1 MRDHTHAELC
11 WILYMSRTLACHG
24 RSVACKFLAVS
35 SRFAH
40 QGTLNHHVA
49 SRIQASREPTPS
61 PVTHTRS
68 PRTMTARTP
77 VAKAQSAAAAKPPAA
92 KAQPADVAKAP
103 AVAAATPAAAK
114 APAAAAATPAAAKAP
129 AVAAAMPATA
139 KAPGGESQSVAPKAP
154 GGVPEPAAVAAGA
167 VHSEPPAASAGQTRA
182 AGTADAAL
190 GRTGASR
197 TAVAVPAAIEAA
209 PPPMPADDHGKV
221 VKMAAALRMK
231 YRRPGGLVRIP
242 VEQVAFHPCN
252 RDGRPP
258 SGTRCL
264 ELCKD
269 ILEVGFDASEAD
281 ANGVLVA
288 AKPGSREFQDFY
300 SMAAEVDT
308 LLAPAVAGCI
318 TFGSLSHSHLHQ
330 VLRNVKAGMPCPGI
344 PAVAG
349 PDGTFCLEKLRSADP
364 AFAIAVSTGLLW
376 EILDPAIMEEEP
388 DACSIIQAALNMK
401 NGMALLSHEMQAIS
415 AMCRM
420 QPHPTPAVAGNELH
434 GARVAALSVEV
445 ARRRLRLT
453 LPEFAGSDSFIDMYR
468 YVLDLGGAQS
478 AFLADLGTFHE
489 QFVDPKCRR
498 LRPEVFKCFN
508 MLLPQHPHL
517 KVAAAKFAY
526 TCGGNQVRSG
536 YCEAV
541 NGKMIKDVTAQESMQ
556 VVVEKAERM
565 LRFFHAEIPCLSAV
579 ADRDAGAGN
588 SSRGRGS
595 RLNAS
600 LRVKFFG
607 NLDKD
612 VFGEVFLST
621 QNGIPRDVASRLHDV
636 VAASG
641 RYYHRLQRLCAEQC
655 PDVKLPGFPGELP
668 SQVSVAAVA
677 ATPKASVLQPELL
690 QFSHGTLVQA
700 GTVEVA
706 ADVTQHFAWNEF
718 METVDCSRGLD
729 LDAGKSAVVTA
740 LSSLRRVLCGNL
752 GKQLALHKGG
762 DVKFVRVLAVAA
774 LKAGELKLVPMVQNM
789 MKVTTTDSGGAPPQ
803 VNVVGQH
810 ITQSFYLCQT
820 VSLPPRHG
828 SAVFGSVADFAATAT
843 AVAASTAA
851 SLSDHAWKAS
861 HFPWPFWAMR
871 RTETESSAN
880 CVLERVSTLVTLTST
895 CESWG
900 EPVVDTVS
908 VDVPIITNKVP
919 IDKGTELLVFWPA
932 RRKTAVAA
940 NPKYKV
946 QTWASQA
953 AQASKKAKTM

>member
-1 MRDHTHAELC
+1 MAHSKKDA
-11 WILYMSRTLACHG
+11 APA
-24 RSVACKFLAVS
+24 VA
-35 SRFAH
+35 
-40 QGTLNHHVA
+40 
-49 SRIQASREPTPS
+49 
-61 PVTHTRS
+61 
-68 PRTMTARTP
+68 
-77 VAKAQSAAAAKPPAA
+77 VAKPADA
-92 KAQPADVAKAP
+92 KAPGGVPQPAVAKAP
-103 AVAAATPAAAK
+103 GGVPQPAAVAAGVVHPEPPAASAEQAGAAGEPGTAVAVAKPAAAK
-114 APAAAAATPAAAKAP
+114 AP
-129 AVAAAMPATA
+129 
-139 KAPGGESQSVAPKAP
+139 GGEPQ
-154 GGVPEPAAVAAGA
+154 PAAVAAGA
-167 VHSEPPAASAGQTRA
+167 VHPQPPAASDEQTGV
-182 AGTADAAL
+182 AGTAEAVPGSIGA
-190 GRTGASR
+190 TG
-197 TAVAVPAAIEAA
+197 TAVAVPGVSGPA
-209 PPPMPADDHGKV
+209 PMRSAYPSLMPADDAGKDKV
-221 VKMAAALRMK
+221 VKLAAALRMK

-258 SGTRCL
+258 SGARCI

-269 ILEVGFDASEAD
+269 ILDVGFDAGEAD
-281 ANGVLVA
+281 SNGVLVA
-288 AKPGSREFQDFY
+288 AKPGSTHFQDFY

-318 TFGSLSHSHLHQ
+318 MFGSLSHSHLHQ
-330 VLRNVKAGMPCPGI
+330 ILRNVRAGMPCPGI

-349 PDGTFCLEKLRSADP
+349 PDGLTFSLERLRSVDV
-364 AFAIAVSTGLLW
+364 AFASAVTTGLLW
-376 EILDPAIMEEEP
+376 EILDHAMMDEEP
-388 DACSIIQAALNMK
+388 EACSIIQAALNMK

-579 ADRDAGAGN
+579 ADRSGGGG
-588 SSRGRGS
+588 SSSHGRGS
-595 RLNAS
+595 CLNAS
-600 LRVKFFG
+600 LRVKFLG

-612 VFGEVFLST
+612 LFGEVFLAT
-621 QNGIPRDVASRLHDV
+621 KDGLPRDVASRLHDV
-636 VAASG
+636 GAASG
-641 RYYHRLQRLCAEQC
+641 RYYHRLKALCEEHC
-655 PDVKLPGFPGELP
+655 PDVKLPSFPGELP
-668 SQVSVAAVA
+668 SSVPVAAVA
-677 ATPKASVLQPELL
+677 ATPKASPLQPELL
-690 QFSHGTLVQA
+690 QFSQGTLVHA
-700 GTVEVA
+700 SSVEVA
-706 ADVTQHFAWNEF
+706 ADVAQHFAWSEF
-718 METVDCSRGLD
+718 METADCSRGLE
-729 LDAGKSAVVTA
+729 LDAGKSAVFTA

-752 GKQLALHKGG
+752 GQQLAIYKGG
-762 DVKFVRVLAVAA
+762 DAKFVRVVAVAA
-774 LKAGELKLVPMVQNM
+774 LKAGELKLVPMVQNI
-789 MKVTTTDSGGAPPQ
+789 MKVMTADSGGAPPQ

-810 ITQSFYLCQT
+810 ITRSFYLCQT
-820 VSLPPRHG
+820 VSLPPRRG
-828 SAVFGSVADFAATAT
+828 STVFDSVAELTAAAT
-843 AVAASTAA
+843 AVAVTSSTAA
-851 SLSDHAWKAS
+851 SLCDHSWKAS

-871 RTETESSAN
+871 RTEIESAAN
-880 CVLERVSTLVTLTST
+880 CVFERATTLVTMTST
-895 CESWG
+895 CPSWG
-900 EPVVDTVS
+900 EPVVDTVT
-908 VDVPIITNKVP
+908 VEVPIITNKVP
-919 IDKGTELLVFWPA
+919 LEKGAELQVFWPA
-932 RRKTAVAA
+932 RRKTAVADKS
-940 NPKYKV
+940 PKYKV

-953 AQASKKAKTM
+953 AQASKRHKTM